1 MLNSVC
7 MLGRIAQD
15 LELKNSSSGLPYLNF
30 SIANSKRSKDGED
43 EVSFFK
49 LVAFGKIAETI
60 FNYFSK
66 GDRILIQGEL
76 KQNSYT
82 DKEGVKKSDV
92 SIIVSAIDFVETK
105 KQNNNQGAKNTQST
119 QSTKSQGGKS
129 IMHGVK
135 KQIEI
140 YDEEIPF

>member
-7 MLGRIAQD
+7 MLGRITQD
-15 LELKNSSSGLPYLNF
+15 LELKNSSSGFSYLNF

-76 KQNSYT
+76 KQNRYT

-92 SIIVSAIDFVETK
+92 SIIVSGIDFVETK
-105 KQNNNQGAKNTQST
+105 NQGAKST
-119 QSTKSQGGKS
+119 QSTKAQGGKS
-129 IMHGVK
+129 IMHEVEK
-135 KQIEI
+135 EIQI
-140 YDEEIPF
+140 YNEEIPF

>member
-7 MLGRIAQD
+7 MLGRITQD
-15 LELKNSSSGLPYLNF
+15 LELKNSSSGFSYLNF
-30 SIANSKRSKDGED
+30 SIANSKRNKDGE

-76 KQNSYT
+76 KQNIYT
-82 DKEGVKKSDV
+82 DKEGGKKSDV
-92 SIIVSAIDFVETK
+92 SIIVSAIDFIETK
-105 KQNNNQGAKNTQST
+105 KQNNNQGAKST
-119 QSTKSQGGKS
+119 QSTKAQGGNS
-129 IMHGVK
+129 IMHEVK
-135 KQIEI
+135 KEIEM

>member
-7 MLGRIAQD
+7 MLGRITQD

-30 SIANSKRSKDGED
+30 SIANSKRNKDGED
-43 EVSFFK
+43 EVNFFK

-76 KQNSYT
+76 KQNRYT
-82 DKEGVKKSDV
+82 DSQGVKKSDV
-92 SIIVSAIDFVETK
+92 SIIVSAIDFIETK
-105 KQNNNQGAKNTQST
+105 NQSNKQEAKST
-119 QSTKSQGGKS
+119 QSTKAQGGNS
-129 IMHGVK
+129 IMREVEK
-135 KQIEI
+135 EMAS
-140 YDEEIPF
+140 DEEIPF

>member
-7 MLGRIAQD
+7 MLGRITQD

-43 EVSFFK
+43 EVNFFK

-76 KQNSYT
+76 KQNIYI
-82 DKEGVKKSDV
+82 DKEVKKSDV

-105 KQNNNQGAKNTQST
+105 KQNNNQGAKST
-119 QSTKSQGGKS
+119 QSTNAKGGNS
-129 IMHGVK
+129 IMHEVK
-135 KQIEI
+135 KEIEI

>member
-7 MLGRIAQD
+7 MLGRITQD
-15 LELKNSSSGLPYLNF
+15 LELKSSSSGFSYLNF

-49 LVAFGKIAETI
+49 LAAFGKIAETI

-76 KQNSYT
+76 KQNRYT
-82 DKEGVKKSDV
+82 DKEGFKKSDV
-92 SIIVSAIDFVETK
+92 IIIISAIDFVETK
-105 KQNNNQGAKNTQST
+105 NKSNNQGAKST
-119 QSTKSQGGKS
+119 QSTKAQGGES
-129 IMHGVK
+129 IMHEVK
-135 KQIEI
+135 KEIAI

>member
-1 MLNSVC
+1 MLNNVC
-7 MLGRIAQD
+7 MLGRITQD
-15 LELKNSSSGLPYLNF
+15 LELKNSSSGLSYLNF
-30 SIANSKRSKDGED
+30 SIANSKRNKDGED

-76 KQNSYT
+76 KQNRYT

-92 SIIVSAIDFVETK
+92 SIIVSAIDFVEIK
-105 KQNNNQGAKNTQST
+105 NKSNKQGAKST
-119 QSTKSQGGKS
+119 QGGKS
-129 IMHGVK
+129 IMHEVK
-135 KQIEI
+135 KEIEI

>member
-7 MLGRIAQD
+7 MLGRITQD
-15 LELKNSSSGLPYLNF
+15 LELKNSSSGLSYLNF

-60 FNYFSK
+60 FNYFYK

-76 KQNSYT
+76 KQNRYT
-82 DKEGVKKSDV
+82 DKEGFKKSDV
-92 SIIVSAIDFVETK
+92 IIIVSAIDFVENK
-105 KQNNNQGAKNTQST
+105 NQSNNQGAKST
-119 QSTKSQGGKS
+119 QSTKAQGGNS
-129 IMHGVK
+129 IMHEVK
-135 KQIEI
+135 KEIEI

>member
-7 MLGRIAQD
+7 MLGRITQD
-15 LELKNSSSGLPYLNF
+15 LELKNSSSGFSYLNF
-30 SIANSKRSKDGED
+30 SIANSKRNKDGED

-76 KQNSYT
+76 KQNRYT
-82 DKEGVKKSDV
+82 DKEGAKKSDV
-92 SIIVSAIDFVETK
+92 IIIVSAIDFVETK
-105 KQNNNQGAKNTQST
+105 KQNNNQGAKST
-119 QSTKSQGGKS
+119 QSAKAQGGKS
-129 IMHGVK
+129 IMHEVK
-135 KQIEI
+135 KEIEI